1 MSVSDVRAAHLTGGE
16 NLALVDD
23 LVGGVSSTSEAGVSE
38 VLPGEDGTVT
48 VVNDIVSDGLT
59 NILNLPLSISPL

>member
-23 LVGGVSSTSEAGVSE
+23 LVGGVSSTSEAGVCE
-38 VLPGEDGTVT
+38 ILTGEDGTFT
-48 VVNDIVSDGLT
+48 VVKNVVSDSLT
-59 NILNLPLSISPL
+59 NVLDLPLSISPL